1 MIVNEDNI
9 DSESNYDLLCSTID
23 NNVGK
28 QYPDWK
34 FSFEITDSTNGD
46 LNKNFKQNLILK
58 TKKWLKN

>member
-46 LNKNFKQNLILK
+46 SILDKNLSKLLE
-58 TKKWLKN
+58 